1 MKPMN
6 ARFAA
11 MTASLAAM
19 LTTGF
24 GPLLFAQ
31 IPPIPT
37 PQPNLVNYQDEQFIK
52 QLSQDI
58 GTSYILA
65 LAAKNRATKPAVR
78 ELGVQLTTG
87 LQQAQQDVT
96 TLSIKKGVIL
106 SNTLE
111 AKSQTL
117 VDTLSS
123 ASLDEFDSKYLET
136 LLQYLP
142 GLQKSCEAIV
152 QTTADAD
159 LKAYAERLLPTIQ
172 ARIDRIQAVRKD
184 L

>member
-1 MKPMN
+1 MKSI
-6 ARFAA
+6 FVG
-11 MTASLAAM
+11 TLI
-19 LTTGF
+19 LLV
-24 GPLLFAQ
+24 GPLLAGFPLPLCAQ
-31 IPPIPT
+31 VPPIPT
-37 PQPNLVNYQDEQFIK
+37 PAPNRTSYQDEEFIK

-58 GTSYILA
+58 GTSFVLA
-65 LAAKNRATKPAVR
+65 QAAKNRATKPAVR
-78 ELGVQLTTG
+78 ELGAQVTTG
-87 LQQAQQDVT
+87 LQQAQQEVT

-111 AKSQTL
+111 AKNQTL
-117 VDTLSS
+117 VDSLSS

-142 GLQKSCEAIV
+142 TLQRSCETIV
-152 QTTADAD
+152 KTTADQD
-159 LKAYAERLLPTIQ
+159 LKAYAERLLPNIQ